1 MDTGSLPQ
9 VCLDEAIVNMQL
21 EFIELLDSK
30 ACGDYL
36 DMDFLF
42 EDCWILVECPIFC
55 LTFSKTSLVPLPL
68 FLFLFRNFLEYLLN
82 ELLELCFLSR

>member
-9 VCLDEAIVNMQL
+9 ECLDEGIVNMQL
-21 EFIELLDSK
+21 ASIELLDSK

-42 EDCWILVECPIFC
+42 ED
-55 LTFSKTSLVPLPL
+55 
-68 FLFLFRNFLEYLLN
+68 Y
-82 ELLELCFLSR
+82 